1 MTTYVIRRLL
11 DLGFVLFGVSVLVFL
26 MLRLIPGDAVAIML
40 GANIDITPER
50 VEALRRQ
57 LGLHLPLH
65 QQYAQWL
72 GGVLQG
78 DLGRSVW
85 TGRPVADEILGRLPV
100 TLQLS
105 AMALAFAIVVA
116 FPLGILAAR
125 ARGSGAD
132 MVVRVASIV
141 GLTLPSF
148 WVGVLL
154 LYVTSSYL
162 PGWSTIGY
170 VPLFEDPLG
179 NLARMVLPT
188 FAVSLPMIA
197 VLTRILRSSLLDVLS
212 LDYIRT
218 GKAKGLAARSL
229 FYKHAL
235 RNAMIPV
242 ITVIGVQVGYLLS
255 GVVVI
260 EQVFAIP
267 GLGRLVI
274 GAINERN
281 YPLAQGVILV
291 VTVVFVFVNLLVDLA
306 YAWIDPRVEYT

>member
-72 GGVLQG
+72 GGVLRG

-105 AMALAFAIVVA
+105 AMALGFAIVVA
-116 FPLGILAAR
+116 FPIGILAAR

-154 LYVTSSYL
+154 LYVTSIYL
-162 PGWSTIGY
+162 PGWHTIGY
-170 VPLFEDPLG
+170 VPFQEDPLG
-179 NLARMVLPT
+179 NLARMALPT

-218 GKAKGLAARSL
+218 GKAKGLGSRSL
-229 FYKHAL
+229 MYKHAL